1 MMWLLSASVNVIAA
15 NSQIK
20 YFEREDTIEKI
31 VVISPQID
39 NAGMRQYRK
48 QTLDKI
54 GMTLFPFRLFPPDDF
69 PTVDDVAAQYQ
80 RFARML
86 FQKKVGFF
94 GFRPLRTEMYVRH
107 NDGLVLL
114 IFHSFCFALQK
125 NDMYISK
132 EIQSYDN
139 FITTFALYR
148 FPFLFPD
155 KRCPSQA
162 GEYFV

>member
-1 MMWLLSASVNVIAA
+1 MVRFRTLGCWPLTGAVESEA
-15 NSQIK
+15 
-20 YFEREDTIEKI
+20 DTIEKI

-80 RFARML
+80 RFARVL

-114 IFHSFCFALQK
+114 IFHSLCFALQK

-139 FITTFALYR
+139 FITTFALNR